1 MGDKSRNLHCMGAR
15 SSCVVKAVEIHK
27 EASEIIAILLKES
40 YMDWEIKDLQER
52 TDKRWRNETIMKRKE
67 EAKRLLAIR
76 NRATEFMA
84 RTAKK

>member
-1 MGDKSRNLHCMGAR
+1 MK
-15 SSCVVKAVEIHK
+15 VVEIHK
-27 EASEIIAILLKES
+27 EASEIIA
-40 YMDWEIKDLQER
+40 IKDLQER

-84 RTAKK
+84 RTAIK